1 MPLDTN
7 TLLAIAVI
15 GLVIGFVTNF
25 IMGSGGMGLLWTIV
39 LGLIGSFIGNYL
51 FHVFGIVTDG
61 LLRQILAGVIG
72 ACLLIFIIR
81 KLRQA

>member
-1 MPLDTN
+1 MPLDAP

-15 GLVIGFVTNF
+15 GLVIGFIANV

-51 FHVFGIVTDG
+51 FHVFGIIDDG
-61 LLRQILAGVIG
+61 LFRQILAGVIG
-72 ACLLIFIIR
+72 ACLLIFIMR